1 MLRQITWCWCAGS
14 VPLQALVE
22 TQVALPPTWRPSSL
36 SGHLPPPPPPTTPL
50 CQKRVIKT
58 AATAGQTILD
68 VLILGRA
75 DNSLATTT
83 TLDTWLTQQQ
93 QKESLI
99 QNRYCPHSSC
109 HRFTEG
115 KPCVSHC
122 VTSEW
127 LAVGFFWS
135 PPLLVGWLVVVAAQ
149 LAGWLTG
156 RQRVVVVPY
165 LARRQPPSTHPPS
178 YLTPAHHHPCP

>member
-1 MLRQITWCWCAGS
+1 M
-14 VPLQALVE
+14 
-22 TQVALPPTWRPSSL
+22 ALPPTWRSSL
-36 SGHLPPPPPPTTPL
+36 SGHLPPPASTPE
-50 CQKRVIKT
+50 QKGVIKT
-58 AATAGQTILD
+58 ATATAGQTRLN

-156 RQRVVVVPY
+156 RQRVVLVPY
-165 LARRQPPSTHPPS
+165 LARRQATPHPPIPPTHPPT
-178 YLTPAHHHPCP
+178 YLTPARHHPCP